1 MGKRSCRRTED
12 AKRIHEKAVKMR
24 KMTDEQLVHYVEDRI
39 SKAENEGYNQV
50 KKESGQS
57 DIDQENYTVKYF
69 LEGFRQVPGVGKI
82 TYKRLVDYAKEKGYI
97 PEE

>member
-12 AKRIHEKAVKMR
+12 AKKIHEKAVKMR

-39 SKAENEGYNQV
+39 AKAESEGYNRI
-50 KKESGQS
+50 KKESSQS
-57 DIDQENYTVKYF
+57 ESDTVNHTVKYF
-69 LEGFRQVPGVGKI
+69 LDGFRQVPGVGKI
-82 TYKRLVDYAKEKGYI
+82 TYKRMVEYAKENGYI

>member
-12 AKRIHEKAVKMR
+12 VKKIHDKAVKMR

-39 SKAENEGYNQV
+39 AKAESEGYNRV
-50 KKESGQS
+50 KKESGKSES
-57 DIDQENYTVKYF
+57 DQGNYTVKYF

-82 TYKRLVDYAKEKGYI
+82 TYKRLVDYAKENGYI